1 MSTQSSPATRRSR
14 RATKAP
20 GGRGSAIKDT
30 SQSKSPSTSSE
41 RATKAAVHLQDRWR
55 RLRERT
61 AVTTEPAREAATGWW
76 GKNVQ
81 PVLEIISPLGWLV
94 LVITVGSW
102 IIGLVFGWAEAIV
115 AGLVGV
121 FLLLLAIGFILGRSS
136 YRVDLDLARS
146 RVAVGDRA
154 VGAIEVTNT
163 ADKALMPAAMELPVG
178 RATAVFQLP
187 RMRPGAVHEDLFT
200 IPTHRRAVITVGPVR
215 SVRQDPLGLLRR
227 QLKWTEPE
235 ELYVHP
241 RTVALQGSS
250 AGFIRDLEGLPTRDL
265 SSADVSFHALRD
277 YVPGD
282 DRRHIHWKTVARTN
296 KLMVRQFEETRRAHL
311 AIALSTNTSEYAT
324 ENDFELAIS
333 VASSVGLEAFKEQRN
348 LSIRTHAGPVHTET
362 GRNMLD
368 DMTRIEGKPLRKT
381 SVDVARET
389 ADHVPNASVF
399 FLITGDQPTA
409 SDLRKATN
417 HVPPGVRA
425 FAIRCAHG
433 LETQRANIGDLTVI
447 SIGDLQDLGL
457 ALRKAA
463 A

>member
-1 MSTQSSPATRRSR
+1 MSTESSPRTRRSQRKQEPQESSGKQPSRRSR
-14 RATKAP
+14 RVSAA
-20 GGRGSAIKDT
+20 GAQVGRTSAD
-30 SQSKSPSTSSE
+30 
-41 RATKAAVHLQDRWR
+41 LQDRWR
-55 RLRERT
+55 RLREST

-76 GKNVQ
+76 GRRVQ
-81 PVLEIISPLGWLV
+81 PVLDVVSPLGWLV
-94 LVITVGSW
+94 VSITIISW
-102 IIGLVFGWAEAIV
+102 IAGLVFGWAEALI
-115 AGLVGV
+115 AGLVGI
-121 FLLLLAIGFILGRSS
+121 FLLLLAVGFILGRSS
-136 YRVDLDLARS
+136 YQVELDLARS

-200 IPTHRRAVITVGPVR
+200 IPTNRRAVITVGPVR
-215 SVRQDPLGLLRR
+215 SVRQDPLSLLRR

-235 ELYVHP
+235 DLYVHP

-250 AGFIRDLEGLPTRDL
+250 AGFIRDLEGLPTKDL

-311 AIALSTNTSEYAT
+311 ALALSTNTSEYAT

-333 VASSVGLEAFKEQRN
+333 VAASIGLEAFKEQRN
-348 LSIRTHAGPVHTET
+348 LSIRSHAGPVHTET

-389 ADHVPNASVF
+389 ADNVPNASVF

-409 SDLRKATN
+409 GDLRRATN

-425 FAIRCAHG
+425 FAVRCAHG

>member
-1 MSTQSSPATRRSR
+1 M
-14 RATKAP
+14 
-20 GGRGSAIKDT
+20 GESAAI
-30 SQSKSPSTSSE
+30 
-41 RATKAAVHLQDRWR
+41 
-55 RLRERT
+55 
-61 AVTTEPAREAATGWW
+61 TTG
-76 GKNVQ
+76 
-81 PVLEIISPLGWLV
+81 PVLESAAGWWARSARPVVEVVSPLGWIV
-94 LVITVGSW
+94 LAVTVTAWTVGTT
-102 IIGLVFGWAEAIV
+102 LGWAEALI

-121 FLLLLAIGFILGRSS
+121 LLLLLAIGFILGRSS

-163 ADKALMPAAMELPVG
+163 ADRALLPVAMELPVG
-178 RATAVFQLP
+178 RATAVFPLP

-200 IPTHRRAVITVGPVR
+200 IPTHRRAVIVVGPVR

-227 QLKWTEPE
+227 QLRWTEPQD
-235 ELYVHP
+235 LYVHP

-250 AGFIRDLEGLPTRDL
+250 AGFIRDLEGLPTKDL

-296 KLMVRQFEETRRAHL
+296 TLMVRQFEETRRAHL
-311 AIALSTNTSEYAT
+311 AIALSTNTAEYAT
-324 ENDFELAIS
+324 ENDFELAVS
-333 VASSVGLEAFKEQRN
+333 VAASIGLEAFKEQRN
-348 LSIRTHAGPVHTET
+348 ISIRTHAGPIHTET

-368 DMTRIEGKPLRKT
+368 DMTRIEGRPLRGT
-381 SVDVARET
+381 SLDVARET

-399 FLITGDQPTA
+399 FLVTGSQP
-409 SDLRKATN
+409 SPGELRRAAN
-417 HVPPGVRA
+417 VAPPGVRA

-433 LETQRANIGDLTVI
+433 LETGRASIGDLTVV

>member
-1 MSTQSSPATRRSR
+1 MATEGQPRPQRAGVR
-14 RATKAP
+14 RA
-20 GGRGSAIKDT
+20 G
-30 SQSKSPSTSSE
+30 
-41 RATKAAVHLQDRWR
+41 AADALRQQWR
-55 RLRERT
+55 RWGES
-61 AVTTEPAREAATGWW
+61 AAITTGPARESAAGWW
-76 GKNVQ
+76 DRYAR
-81 PVLEIISPLGWLV
+81 PVLEVISPLGWIML
-94 LVITVGSW
+94 TVTVTAW
-102 IIGLVFGWAEAIV
+102 IVGLTLGWAEALI

-121 FLLLLAIGFILGRSS
+121 LLLLLAIGFILGRSS

-163 ADKALMPAAMELPVG
+163 ADRALLPVSMELPVG

-200 IPTHRRAVITVGPVR
+200 IPTHRRAVIVVGPVR

-227 QLKWTEPE
+227 QLKWTEPQD
-235 ELYVHP
+235 LFVHP

-250 AGFIRDLEGLPTRDL
+250 AGFIRDLEGLPTKDL

-311 AIALSTNTSEYAT
+311 AIALSTNTAEYTT
-324 ENDFELAIS
+324 ENDFELAVS
-333 VASSVGLEAFKEQRN
+333 VAASIGLEAFKEQRN
-348 LSIRTHAGPVHTET
+348 LSIRTHAGPLHTET

-368 DMTRIEGKPLRKT
+368 DMTRIEGRPLRGT
-381 SVDVARET
+381 SLDVARET
-389 ADHVPNASVF
+389 ADNVPNASVF
-399 FLITGDQPTA
+399 FLITGSHP
-409 SDLRKATN
+409 SPGDLRRATN
-417 HVPPGVRA
+417 VAPPGVRA

-433 LETQRANIGDLTVI
+433 LETGRASIGDLTVV

>member
-1 MSTQSSPATRRSR
+1 VAGVLR
-14 RATKAP
+14 
-20 GGRGSAIKDT
+20 
-30 SQSKSPSTSSE
+30 E
-41 RATKAAVHLQDRWR
+41 RWR
-55 RLRERT
+55 RLGES
-61 AVTTEPAREAATGWW
+61 AALTTG
-76 GKNVQ
+76 
-81 PVLEIISPLGWLV
+81 PVLESAAGWWARSARPVVEVVSPLGWIV
-94 LVITVGSW
+94 LAVTVTAWTVGTT
-102 IIGLVFGWAEAIV
+102 LGWAEALI

-121 FLLLLAIGFILGRSS
+121 LLLLLAIGFILGRSS

-163 ADKALMPAAMELPVG
+163 ADRALLPVAMELPVG
-178 RATAVFQLP
+178 RATAVFPLP

-200 IPTHRRAVITVGPVR
+200 IPTHRRAVIVVGPVR

-227 QLKWTEPE
+227 QLRWTEPQD
-235 ELYVHP
+235 LYVHP

-250 AGFIRDLEGLPTRDL
+250 AGFIRDLEGLPTKDL

-296 KLMVRQFEETRRAHL
+296 TLMVRQFEETRRAHL
-311 AIALSTNTSEYAT
+311 AIALSTNTAEYAT
-324 ENDFELAIS
+324 ENDFELAVS
-333 VASSVGLEAFKEQRN
+333 VAASIGLEAFKEQRN
-348 LSIRTHAGPVHTET
+348 LSIRTHAGPIHTET
-362 GRNMLD
+362 GRTMLD
-368 DMTRIEGKPLRKT
+368 DMTRIEGRPLRGT
-381 SVDVARET
+381 SLDVARET

-399 FLITGDQPTA
+399 FLVTGSQP
-409 SDLRKATN
+409 SPGELRRAAN
-417 HVPPGVRA
+417 VAPPGVRA

-433 LETQRANIGDLTVI
+433 LETGRASIGDLTVV

>member
-1 MSTQSSPATRRSR
+1 MATEGPSRPRGARTARALRR
-14 RATKAP
+14 
-20 GGRGSAIKDT
+20 
-30 SQSKSPSTSSE
+30 Q
-41 RATKAAVHLQDRWR
+41 WR
-55 RLRERT
+55 RLGESAAIT
-61 AVTTEPAREAATGWW
+61 AGPARESAAGWW
-76 GKNVQ
+76 ERYAR
-81 PVLEIISPLGWLV
+81 PVLEVISPLGWIV
-94 LVITVGSW
+94 LAVTVIAWIVG
-102 IIGLVFGWAEAIV
+102 LTLGWAEALV

-121 FLLLLAIGFILGRSS
+121 LLLLLAIGFILGRSS
-136 YRVDLDLARS
+136 YTVDLDLARS

-163 ADKALMPAAMELPVG
+163 ADRALLPVAMELPVG

-200 IPTHRRAVITVGPVR
+200 IPTHRRAVIVVGPVR

-227 QLKWTEPE
+227 QLKWTEPQD
-235 ELYVHP
+235 LFVHP

-250 AGFIRDLEGLPTRDL
+250 AGFIRDLEGLPTKDL

-311 AIALSTNTSEYAT
+311 AIALSTNTAEYAT
-324 ENDFELAIS
+324 ENDFELAVS
-333 VASSVGLEAFKEQRN
+333 VASSIGLEAFKEQRN

-368 DMTRIEGKPLRKT
+368 DMTRIEGRPLRGT
-381 SVDVARET
+381 SLDVARET
-389 ADHVPNASVF
+389 ADNVPNASVF
-399 FLITGDQPTA
+399 FLVTGSQP
-409 SDLRKATN
+409 SPGELRRAAN
-417 HVPPGVRA
+417 VAPPGVRA
-425 FAIRCAHG
+425 FAVRCAHG
-433 LETQRANIGDLTVI
+433 LETGRASIGDLTVI

>member
-1 MSTQSSPATRRSR
+1 MATEGQPRPQRAGVR
-14 RATKAP
+14 RA
-20 GGRGSAIKDT
+20 G
-30 SQSKSPSTSSE
+30 
-41 RATKAAVHLQDRWR
+41 AADALRQQWR
-55 RLRERT
+55 RWGES
-61 AVTTEPAREAATGWW
+61 AAITTGPARESAAGWW
-76 GKNVQ
+76 DRYAR
-81 PVLEIISPLGWLV
+81 PVLEVISPLGWIML
-94 LVITVGSW
+94 TVTVTAW
-102 IIGLVFGWAEAIV
+102 IVGLTLGWAEALI

-121 FLLLLAIGFILGRSS
+121 LLLLLAIGFILGRSS

-163 ADKALMPAAMELPVG
+163 ADRALLPVAMELPVG

-200 IPTHRRAVITVGPVR
+200 IPTHRRAVIVVGPVR

-227 QLKWTEPE
+227 QLKWTEPQD
-235 ELYVHP
+235 LFVHP

-250 AGFIRDLEGLPTRDL
+250 AGFIRDLEGLPTKDL

-311 AIALSTNTSEYAT
+311 AIALSTNTAEYTT
-324 ENDFELAIS
+324 ENDFELAVS
-333 VASSVGLEAFKEQRN
+333 VAASIGLEAFKEQRN
-348 LSIRTHAGPVHTET
+348 LSIRTHAGPLHTET

-368 DMTRIEGKPLRKT
+368 DMTRIEGRPLRGT
-381 SVDVARET
+381 SLDVARET
-389 ADHVPNASVF
+389 ADNVPNASVF
-399 FLITGDQPTA
+399 FLITGSHP
-409 SDLRKATN
+409 SPGDLRRAAN
-417 HVPPGVRA
+417 VAPPGVRA

-433 LETQRANIGDLTVI
+433 LETGRASIGDLTVV

>member
-1 MSTQSSPATRRSR
+1 MSTESSPRTRRSQRSQPSPGSPQSQPSR
-14 RATKAP
+14 RR
-20 GGRGSAIKDT
+20 RGASAAG
-30 SQSKSPSTSSE
+30 E
-41 RATKAAVHLQDRWR
+41 RASRTSAQLQDRWR
-55 RLRERT
+55 RLREST
-61 AVTTEPAREAATGWW
+61 AVTTEPAREAATTWW
-76 GKNVQ
+76 GRRAR
-81 PVLEIISPLGWLV
+81 PVLDVVSPLGWLV
-94 LVITVGSW
+94 LSITAISWFVG
-102 IIGLVFGWAEAIV
+102 LAFGWAEALI

-136 YRVDLDLARS
+136 YRVELDLARS

-187 RMRPGAVHEDLFT
+187 RMRPAAVHEDLFT
-200 IPTHRRAVITVGPVR
+200 IPTNRRAVITVGPVR
-215 SVRQDPLGLLRR
+215 SVRQDPLSLLRR

-235 ELYVHP
+235 ELFVHP

-333 VASSVGLEAFKEQRN
+333 VAASIGLEAFKEQRH

-368 DMTRIEGKPLRKT
+368 DMTRIEGRSLRKT
-381 SVDVARET
+381 SVDVSRET

-399 FLITGDQPTA
+399 FLITGDQPSA
-409 SDLRKATN
+409 GDLRQATN
-417 HVPPGVRA
+417 NVPPGVRA

-447 SIGDLQDLGL
+447 SIGDLKDLGL

>member
-1 MSTQSSPATRRSR
+1 MATEGQPRPQRAGVRRV
-14 RATKAP
+14 
-20 GGRGSAIKDT
+20 G
-30 SQSKSPSTSSE
+30 
-41 RATKAAVHLQDRWR
+41 AADALRQQWR
-55 RLRERT
+55 RWGES
-61 AVTTEPAREAATGWW
+61 AAITTGPARESAAGWW
-76 GKNVQ
+76 KRYAR
-81 PVLEIISPLGWLV
+81 PVLEVISPLGWIV
-94 LVITVGSW
+94 LAVTVIAWIVG
-102 IIGLVFGWAEAIV
+102 LTLGWAEALI

-121 FLLLLAIGFILGRSS
+121 LLLLLAIGFILGRSS

-163 ADKALMPAAMELPVG
+163 ADRALLPVAMELPVG

-200 IPTHRRAVITVGPVR
+200 IPTHRRAVIVVGPVR

-227 QLKWTEPE
+227 QLKWTEPQD
-235 ELYVHP
+235 LFVHP

-250 AGFIRDLEGLPTRDL
+250 AGFIRDLEGLPTKDL

-311 AIALSTNTSEYAT
+311 AIALSTNTAEYTT
-324 ENDFELAIS
+324 ENDFELAVS
-333 VASSVGLEAFKEQRN
+333 VAASIGLEAFKEQRN
-348 LSIRTHAGPVHTET
+348 LSIRTHAGPLHTET

-368 DMTRIEGKPLRKT
+368 DMTRIEGRPLRGT
-381 SVDVARET
+381 SLDVARET
-389 ADHVPNASVF
+389 ADNVPNASVF
-399 FLITGDQPTA
+399 FLITGSHP
-409 SDLRKATN
+409 SPGDLRRAAN
-417 HVPPGVRA
+417 VAPPGVRA

-433 LETQRANIGDLTVI
+433 LETGRASIGDLTVV

>member
-1 MSTQSSPATRRSR
+1 MATEGQPRPQRAGVR
-14 RATKAP
+14 RA
-20 GGRGSAIKDT
+20 G
-30 SQSKSPSTSSE
+30 
-41 RATKAAVHLQDRWR
+41 AADALRQQWR
-55 RLRERT
+55 RWGES
-61 AVTTEPAREAATGWW
+61 AAITTGPARESAAGWW
-76 GKNVQ
+76 DRYAR
-81 PVLEIISPLGWLV
+81 PVLEVISPLGWIML
-94 LVITVGSW
+94 TVTVTAW
-102 IIGLVFGWAEAIV
+102 IVGLTLGWAEALI

-121 FLLLLAIGFILGRSS
+121 LLLLLAIGFILGRSS

-163 ADKALMPAAMELPVG
+163 ADRALLPVSMELPVG

-200 IPTHRRAVITVGPVR
+200 IPTHRRAVIVVGPVR

-227 QLKWTEPE
+227 QLKWTEPQD
-235 ELYVHP
+235 LFVHP

-250 AGFIRDLEGLPTRDL
+250 AGFIRDLEGLPTKDL

-311 AIALSTNTSEYAT
+311 AIALSTNTAEYTT
-324 ENDFELAIS
+324 ENDFELAVS
-333 VASSVGLEAFKEQRN
+333 VAASIGLEAFKEQRN
-348 LSIRTHAGPVHTET
+348 LSIRTHAGPLHTET

-368 DMTRIEGKPLRKT
+368 DMTRIEGRPLRGT
-381 SVDVARET
+381 SLDVARET
-389 ADHVPNASVF
+389 ADNVPNASVF
-399 FLITGDQPTA
+399 FLITGSHP
-409 SDLRKATN
+409 SPGDLRRAAN
-417 HVPPGVRA
+417 VAPPGVRA

-433 LETQRANIGDLTVI
+433 LETGRASIGDLTVV

>member
-1 MSTQSSPATRRSR
+1 MAGVLR
-14 RATKAP
+14 
-20 GGRGSAIKDT
+20 
-30 SQSKSPSTSSE
+30 E
-41 RATKAAVHLQDRWR
+41 RWR
-55 RLRERT
+55 RLGES
-61 AVTTEPAREAATGWW
+61 AAIITG
-76 GKNVQ
+76 
-81 PVLEIISPLGWLV
+81 PVLESAAGWWARSARPVLEVVSPLGWIV
-94 LVITVGSW
+94 LAVTVTAWTVGTT
-102 IIGLVFGWAEAIV
+102 LGWAEALV

-121 FLLLLAIGFILGRSS
+121 LLLLLAIGFILGRSS

-163 ADKALMPAAMELPVG
+163 ADRALLPVAMELPVG
-178 RATAVFQLP
+178 RATAVFPLP

-200 IPTHRRAVITVGPVR
+200 IPTHRRAVIVVGPVR

-227 QLKWTEPE
+227 QLRWTEPQD
-235 ELYVHP
+235 LYVHP

-250 AGFIRDLEGLPTRDL
+250 AGFIRDLEGLPTKDL

-296 KLMVRQFEETRRAHL
+296 TLMVRQFEETRRAHL
-311 AIALSTNTSEYAT
+311 AIALSTNTAEYAT
-324 ENDFELAIS
+324 ENDFELAVS
-333 VASSVGLEAFKEQRN
+333 VAASIGLEAFKEQRN
-348 LSIRTHAGPVHTET
+348 LSVRTHTGPIHTET
-362 GRNMLD
+362 GRTMLD
-368 DMTRIEGKPLRKT
+368 DMTRIEGRPLRGT
-381 SVDVARET
+381 SLDVARET

-399 FLITGDQPTA
+399 FLVTGSQP
-409 SDLRKATN
+409 SPGELRRAAN
-417 HVPPGVRA
+417 VAPPGVRA

-433 LETQRANIGDLTVI
+433 LETGRASIGDLTVV
-447 SIGDLQDLGL
+447 SLGDLQDLGL

>member
-1 MSTQSSPATRRSR
+1 MTTERQSRQRRTGASR
-14 RATKAP
+14 ALRE
-20 GGRGSAIKDT
+20 
-30 SQSKSPSTSSE
+30 Q
-41 RATKAAVHLQDRWR
+41 WR
-55 RLRERT
+55 RLVES
-61 AVTTEPAREAATGWW
+61 AAITTGPARESAAGWW
-76 GKNVQ
+76 ERYAR
-81 PVLEIISPLGWLV
+81 PVVEVVSPLGWIV
-94 LVITVGSW
+94 LAVTVTAWTVG
-102 IIGLVFGWAEAIV
+102 LTLGWAEALI
-115 AGLVGV
+115 AGLVGIL
-121 FLLLLAIGFILGRSS
+121 LLLLAIGFILGRSS
-136 YRVDLDLARS
+136 YQVDLDLARS

-163 ADKALMPAAMELPVG
+163 ADRALLPVAMELPVG

-187 RMRPGAVHEDLFT
+187 RMRPGVVHEDLFT
-200 IPTHRRAVITVGPVR
+200 IPTHRRAVIVVGPVR

-227 QLKWTEPE
+227 QLKWTEPQD
-235 ELYVHP
+235 LFVHP

-250 AGFIRDLEGLPTRDL
+250 AGFIRDLEGLPTKDL

-311 AIALSTNTSEYAT
+311 AIALSTNTAEYST
-324 ENDFELAIS
+324 ENDFELAVS
-333 VASSVGLEAFKEQRN
+333 VAASIGLEAFKEQRN

-368 DMTRIEGKPLRKT
+368 DLTRIEGRPLRST
-381 SVDVARET
+381 SLDVARET
-389 ADHVPNASVF
+389 ADNVPNASVF
-399 FLITGDQPTA
+399 FLITGSQPGPG
-409 SDLRKATN
+409 DLRRATN
-417 HVPPGVRA
+417 VVPPGVRA

-433 LETQRANIGDLTVI
+433 LETGRASIGDLTVV

>member
-1 MSTQSSPATRRSR
+1 LLKRSR
-14 RATKAP
+14 A
-20 GGRGSAIKDT
+20 
-30 SQSKSPSTSSE
+30 
-41 RATKAAVHLQDRWR
+41 
-55 RLRERT
+55 LREPVAAAIGPT
-61 AVTTEPAREAATGWW
+61 REATAAWW
-76 GKNVQ
+76 VRAVQ
-81 PVLEIISPLGWLV
+81 PVLDVVSPLGWIV
-94 LVITVGSW
+94 LAVTAGAWST
-102 IIGLVFGWAEAIV
+102 GLVFGWAEAVV

-136 YRVDLDLARS
+136 YRVSLDLARS

-154 VGAIEVTNT
+154 VGAIEVANT
-163 ADKALMPAAMELPVG
+163 ADRPLMPAAMELPVG

-227 QLKWTEPE
+227 QLTWTEPE

-241 RTVALQGSS
+241 KTVALQGSS
-250 AGFIRDLEGLPTRDL
+250 AGFIRDLEGLPTREL

-296 KLMVRQFEETRRAHL
+296 TLMVRQFEETRRAHL

-324 ENDFELAIS
+324 EHDFELAVS
-333 VASSVGLEAFKEQRN
+333 VASSIGLEAFKEQRH
-348 LSIRTHAGPVHTET
+348 LSIRTHSGPIHTET

-368 DMTRIEGKPLRKT
+368 DMTRIEGRPLRRT
-381 SVDVARET
+381 SIDVARKT
-389 ADHVPNASVF
+389 ADQVPNASVF

-409 SDLRKATN
+409 GELRRATN
-417 HVPPGVRA
+417 TVPPGVRA

-433 LETQRANIGDLTVI
+433 LETRRAAIGDLTVV

>member
-1 MSTQSSPATRRSR
+1 M
-14 RATKAP
+14 
-20 GGRGSAIKDT
+20 I
-30 SQSKSPSTSSE
+30 
-41 RATKAAVHLQDRWR
+41 
-55 RLRERT
+55 
-61 AVTTEPAREAATGWW
+61 TG
-76 GKNVQ
+76 
-81 PVLEIISPLGWLV
+81 PVLESAAGWWARSARPVLEVVSPLGWIV
-94 LVITVGSW
+94 LAVTVTAWTVG
-102 IIGLVFGWAEAIV
+102 LTLGWAEALV

-121 FLLLLAIGFILGRSS
+121 LLLLLAIGFILGRSS

-163 ADKALMPAAMELPVG
+163 ADRALLPVAMELPVG

-200 IPTHRRAVITVGPVR
+200 IPTHRRAVIVVGPVR

-227 QLKWTEPE
+227 QLRWTEPQD
-235 ELYVHP
+235 LYVHP

-250 AGFIRDLEGLPTRDL
+250 AGFIRDLEGLPTKDL

-296 KLMVRQFEETRRAHL
+296 TLMVRQFEETRRAHL
-311 AIALSTNTSEYAT
+311 AIALSTNTAEYAT
-324 ENDFELAIS
+324 ENDFELAVS
-333 VASSVGLEAFKEQRN
+333 VAASIGLEAFKEQRN
-348 LSIRTHAGPVHTET
+348 LSVRTHAGPIHTET
-362 GRNMLD
+362 GRTMLD
-368 DMTRIEGKPLRKT
+368 DMTRIEGRPLRGT
-381 SVDVARET
+381 SLDVARET

-399 FLITGDQPTA
+399 FLVTGSQP
-409 SDLRKATN
+409 SPGELRRAAN
-417 HVPPGVRA
+417 VAPPGVRA

-433 LETQRANIGDLTVI
+433 LETGRASIGDLTVV
-447 SIGDLQDLGL
+447 SLGDLQDLGL

>member
-1 MSTQSSPATRRSR
+1 MSTEQSAPGTAAPGPGPTPDPAQRPTSDSTNRSQRSGER
-14 RATKAP
+14 RAARVRTHPKQLW
-20 GGRGSAIKDT
+20 REFSEWGSV
-30 SQSKSPSTSSE
+30 
-41 RATKAAVHLQDRWR
+41 ATA
-55 RLRERT
+55 
-61 AVTTEPAREAATGWW
+61 PARESTQGWW
-76 GKNVQ
+76 RDTGR
-81 PVLEIISPLGWLV
+81 PALSIISPLGWLV
-94 LVITVGSW
+94 IVITVCAW
-102 IIGLVFGWAEAIV
+102 I
-115 AGLVGV
+115 AGLALGWVEARIAGFMGV
-121 FLLLLAIGFILGRSS
+121 LLLLMGIGFILGRSA
-136 YRVDLDLARS
+136 YHVRLDLART

-154 VGAIEVTNT
+154 VGGIEVTNSSDRT
-163 ADKALMPAAMELPVG
+163 LMPAAMELPVG

-187 RMRPGAVHEDLFT
+187 RMRAAATHEDLFT
-200 IPTHRRAVITVGPVR
+200 IPTHRRAVIVVGPVR

-227 QLKWTEPE
+227 QLEWTDPE
-235 ELYVHP
+235 DLYVHP

-250 AGFIRDLEGLPTRDL
+250 AGFIRDLEGLPTKDL

-311 AIALSTNTSEYAT
+311 AIALSTNTAEYAT
-324 ENDFELAIS
+324 DHDFELAVS
-333 VASSVGLEAFKEQRN
+333 VAASIGLEAFKEQRN

-368 DMTRIEGKPLRKT
+368 DLTRVEGKVLRET
-381 SVDVARET
+381 SIDVARST
-389 ADHVPNASVF
+389 ADNVPNASVF

-409 SDLRKATN
+409 TDLRKATN

-433 LETQRANIGDLTVI
+433 VETSRANIGDLTVV
-447 SIGDLQDLGL
+447 SVGDLQDLGL

>member
-1 MSTQSSPATRRSR
+1 MSTESSPRTRRSQRSQPSPGSPQSQPSR
-14 RATKAP
+14 RR
-20 GGRGSAIKDT
+20 RGASAAG
-30 SQSKSPSTSSE
+30 E
-41 RATKAAVHLQDRWR
+41 RASRTSAQLQDRWR
-55 RLRERT
+55 RLREST
-61 AVTTEPAREAATGWW
+61 AVTTEPAREAATTWW
-76 GKNVQ
+76 GRRAR
-81 PVLEIISPLGWLV
+81 PVLDVVSPLGWLV
-94 LVITVGSW
+94 LSITAISWFVG
-102 IIGLVFGWAEAIV
+102 LAFGWAEALI

-136 YRVDLDLARS
+136 YRVELDLARS

-187 RMRPGAVHEDLFT
+187 RMRPAAVHEDLFT
-200 IPTHRRAVITVGPVR
+200 IPTNRRAVITVGPVR
-215 SVRQDPLGLLRR
+215 SVRQDPLSLLRR

-235 ELYVHP
+235 ELFVHP

-333 VASSVGLEAFKEQRN
+333 VAASIGLEAFKEQRH

-368 DMTRIEGKPLRKT
+368 DMTRIEGRPLRKT
-381 SVDVARET
+381 SVDVSRET

-409 SDLRKATN
+409 GDLRQATN
-417 HVPPGVRA
+417 NVPPGVRA

-433 LETQRANIGDLTVI
+433 LETQRATIGDLTVI

>member
-1 MSTQSSPATRRSR
+1 M
-14 RATKAP
+14 
-20 GGRGSAIKDT
+20 
-30 SQSKSPSTSSE
+30 
-41 RATKAAVHLQDRWR
+41 
-55 RLRERT
+55 
-61 AVTTEPAREAATGWW
+61 TTG
-76 GKNVQ
+76 
-81 PVLEIISPLGWLV
+81 PVLESAAGWWARSARPVVEVVSPLGWIV
-94 LVITVGSW
+94 LAVTVTAWTVGTT
-102 IIGLVFGWAEAIV
+102 LGWAEALI

-121 FLLLLAIGFILGRSS
+121 LLLLLAIGFILGRSS

-163 ADKALMPAAMELPVG
+163 ADRALLPVAMELPVG
-178 RATAVFQLP
+178 RATAVFPLP

-200 IPTHRRAVITVGPVR
+200 IPTHRRAVIVVGPVR

-227 QLKWTEPE
+227 QLRWTEPQD
-235 ELYVHP
+235 LYVHP

-250 AGFIRDLEGLPTRDL
+250 AGFIRDLEGLPTKDL

-296 KLMVRQFEETRRAHL
+296 TLMVRQFEETRRAHL
-311 AIALSTNTSEYAT
+311 AIALSTNTAEYAT
-324 ENDFELAIS
+324 ENDFELAVS
-333 VASSVGLEAFKEQRN
+333 VAASIGLEAFKEQRN
-348 LSIRTHAGPVHTET
+348 ISIRTHAGPIHTET

-368 DMTRIEGKPLRKT
+368 DMTRIEGRPLRGT
-381 SVDVARET
+381 SLDVARET

-399 FLITGDQPTA
+399 FLVTGSQP
-409 SDLRKATN
+409 SPGELRRAAN
-417 HVPPGVRA
+417 VAPPGVRA

-433 LETQRANIGDLTVI
+433 LETGRASIGDLTVV

>member
-1 MSTQSSPATRRSR
+1 MATEGQPRPQRAGVR
-14 RATKAP
+14 RA
-20 GGRGSAIKDT
+20 G
-30 SQSKSPSTSSE
+30 
-41 RATKAAVHLQDRWR
+41 AADALRQQWR
-55 RLRERT
+55 RWGES
-61 AVTTEPAREAATGWW
+61 AAITTGPARESAAGWW
-76 GKNVQ
+76 KRYAR
-81 PVLEIISPLGWLV
+81 PVLEVISPLGWIML
-94 LVITVGSW
+94 TVTVTAW
-102 IIGLVFGWAEAIV
+102 IVGLTLGWAEALI

-121 FLLLLAIGFILGRSS
+121 LLLLLAIGFILGRSS

-163 ADKALMPAAMELPVG
+163 ADRALLPVSMELPVG

-200 IPTHRRAVITVGPVR
+200 IPTHRRAVIVVGPVR

-227 QLKWTEPE
+227 QLKWTEPQD
-235 ELYVHP
+235 LFVHP

-250 AGFIRDLEGLPTRDL
+250 AGFIRDLEGLPTKDL

-311 AIALSTNTSEYAT
+311 AIALSTNTAEYTT
-324 ENDFELAIS
+324 ENDFELAVS
-333 VASSVGLEAFKEQRN
+333 VAASIGLEAFKEQRN
-348 LSIRTHAGPVHTET
+348 LSIRTHAGPLHTET

-368 DMTRIEGKPLRKT
+368 DMTRIEGRPLRGT
-381 SVDVARET
+381 SLDVARET
-389 ADHVPNASVF
+389 ADNVPNASVF
-399 FLITGDQPTA
+399 FLITGSHP
-409 SDLRKATN
+409 SPGDLRRAAN
-417 HVPPGVRA
+417 VAPPGVRA

-433 LETQRANIGDLTVI
+433 LETGRASIGDLTVV

>member
-1 MSTQSSPATRRSR
+1 MSTESSPRTRRSQRSQPSPGSPQSQPSR
-14 RATKAP
+14 RR
-20 GGRGSAIKDT
+20 RGASAAG
-30 SQSKSPSTSSE
+30 E
-41 RATKAAVHLQDRWR
+41 RASRTSAQLQDRWR
-55 RLRERT
+55 RLREST
-61 AVTTEPAREAATGWW
+61 AVTTEPAREAATTWW
-76 GKNVQ
+76 GRRAR
-81 PVLEIISPLGWLV
+81 PVLDVVSPLGWLV
-94 LVITVGSW
+94 LSITAISWFVG
-102 IIGLVFGWAEAIV
+102 LAFGWAEALI

-136 YRVDLDLARS
+136 YRVELDLARS

-187 RMRPGAVHEDLFT
+187 RMRPAAVHEDLFT
-200 IPTHRRAVITVGPVR
+200 IPTNRRAVITVGPVR
-215 SVRQDPLGLLRR
+215 SVRQDPLSLLRR

-235 ELYVHP
+235 ELFVHP

-333 VASSVGLEAFKEQRN
+333 VAASIGLEAFKEQRH

-368 DMTRIEGKPLRKT
+368 DMTRIEGRPLRKT
-381 SVDVARET
+381 SVDVSRET

-399 FLITGDQPTA
+399 FLITGDQPSA
-409 SDLRKATN
+409 GDLRQATN
-417 HVPPGVRA
+417 NVPPGVRA